1 MNNEIASPVNERVVI
16 GRSRILDFIELMK
29 PELTGLSVLTA
40 LCGFYLGSVTVNA
53 IDFFL
58 TGLGTL
64 LLGGGAGALNQHAE
78 RSFDQLM
85 KRTERRP
92 LPAGRLKPNQ
102 VLSFGILTSMA
113 GLMVLFFGLNILT
126 GVLGTATFLLYVVVY
141 TPLKRKTW
149 TATLVGAV
157 PGALPPVM
165 GWTAAGGTLD
175 LPVAVLFVILFL
187 WQIPHFFSLA
197 WMYRKDYAR
206 AGYKMLTVIDASG
219 RRAAMQSLL
228 YCAALIPAALAM
240 SLAGTTGT
248 MYGVGSVLLGGAFL
262 TFAILFRKY
271 AGHSDREQALVNQ
284 YARLLFFASLMY
296 LPALFF
302 LMTVDKV

>member
-1 MNNEIASPVNERVVI
+1 MNNEIASPVKDSVVA

-40 LCGFYLGSVTVNA
+40 LCGYYLAAEGVNA
-53 IDFFL
+53 VDFVL

-64 LLGGGAGALNQHAE
+64 LLGGGAGALNQYAE
-78 RSFDQLM
+78 RSFDVLM

-92 LPAGRLKPNQ
+92 LPAGRLKPSH
-102 VLSFGILTSMA
+102 VLSFGILTSST
-113 GLMVLFFGLNILT
+113 GLLILFLGLNVLT
-126 GVLGTATFLLYVVVY
+126 GVLGTATFLLYVFVY

-149 TATLVGAV
+149 TATLVGAI

-175 LPVAVLFVILFL
+175 LSAGILFVILFL
-187 WQIPHFFSLA
+187 WQIPHFLSLA

-206 AGYKMLTVIDASG
+206 AGYKMLTVVDTSG
-219 RRAAMQSLL
+219 VKAAMQSLI
-228 YCAALIPAALAM
+228 YCAALIPAGVSM
-240 SLAGTTGT
+240 SLIGTTGT
-248 MYGVGSVLLGGAFL
+248 MYGIGSLLLGSAFL
-262 TFAILFRKY
+262 AFAVLFRNS
-271 AGHSDREQALVNQ
+271 ARHSDREQTHVNQ
-284 YARLLFFASLMY
+284 HARLLFFASLMY

>member
-1 MNNEIASPVNERVVI
+1 
-16 GRSRILDFIELMK
+16 
-29 PELTGLSVLTA
+29 
-40 LCGFYLGSVTVNA
+40 
-53 IDFFL
+53 
-58 TGLGTL
+58 
-64 LLGGGAGALNQHAE
+64 
-78 RSFDQLM
+78 M

-102 VLSFGILTSMA
+102 VLSFGILTSAA
-113 GLMVLFFGLNILT
+113 GLTVLFLGLNAFT
-126 GVLGTATFLLYVVVY
+126 GLLGTATFLLYVLVY

-149 TATLVGAV
+149 TSTLVGAV

-165 GWTAAGGTLD
+165 GWTAAGGALD
-175 LPVAVLFVILFL
+175 FSAAVLFAILFL
-187 WQIPHFFSLA
+187 WQIPHFLSLA

-219 RRAAMQSLL
+219 NRAATQSLL
-228 YCAALIPAALAM
+228 YCAMLIPAALAM

-262 TFAILFRKY
+262 AFAILFRKY
-271 AGHSDREQALVNQ
+271 ARHSDREQGLVNQ
-284 YARLLFFASLMY
+284 HARLLFFASLMY